1 MIDAI
6 ILFAFVG
13 IAVSFDSLEQH
24 LPKRVHVR
32 RLAGALAIAVH
43 PTTLH
48 ALHEFAVHV
57 IVYSGYV
64 LPVH

>member
-13 IAVSFDSLEQH
+13 IAVSFDSLESH
-24 LPKRVHVR
+24 LPKSIHVR
-32 RLAGALAIAVH
+32 RLAGVVAIVVH

-57 IVYSGYV
+57 IIYSGYV